1 MHTNAYLLFLSR
13 CLQRTRETDGPAPV
27 CLAAASPPNKP
38 GSLLRT
44 SIEGLKRLS
53 VGTRRASAGSDTLE
67 GFAGQRAS
75 PAASGDL
82 DSRASREGS
91 YGNHPTSREGSYGK
105 HHQRLPETALQSGT
119 PPSAM
124 RAAGDGDRV
133 HGGKAGKSVAFS
145 DSARDASPLEDA

>member
-1 MHTNAYLLFLSR
+1 LSR
-13 CLQRTRETDGPAPV
+13 YHQRTRETDGPAPV

-82 DSRASREGS
+82 DGRA
-91 YGNHPTSREGSYGK
+91 SREGSYGK

-124 RAAGDGDRV
+124 RSAGDGERV